1 MSNISIS
8 FLLSVLASLLIT
20 GTEESTTHIIQPK
33 PSIEWVNDSIP
44 SPPDTGEVKE
54 GYVPLNDTSKVKK
67 NPNRRTT
74 DASTQPVYISPFFLK
89 NPKNFETSF
98 DIDEDGKGYTIR
110 EKIGEIDIS
119 WPSHISLDRYI
130 EYRQETGITDYFRQ
144 LSTKT
149 QEELQKGLLPSFDLG
164 PLGDVFGGPIEVRPT
179 GFATVSF
186 GIDHQRTDNPALT
199 LRQQRRTTFDFDQ
212 NIQLG
217 VQGQIGNKMNL
228 NLNFDTG
235 QLFDFQN
242 ELKLRHEGTE
252 DEIVQSVEAGNV
264 SMQLGNSLIQ
274 GRQNLF
280 GLKTE
285 MKFGPIR
292 WTIVGSNERGK
303 RESIQVAGGGA
314 VETPFEKEVSDYDMN
329 RHFFLNHFFRSR
341 YETALANLPII
352 NSTVR
357 ITRVEVWMEKGGATT
372 NTRNAIGFVDLGE
385 NDLAAP
391 GGGVGTIFNRDVISP
406 SGSVRF
412 PDNES
417 NNLFSILEGNPN
429 IRQQKDAPSALE
441 AQGLTNTLD
450 FEIAGNLRRLSP
462 NEYTVNNQLGYISI
476 TSEIPSDQVLFI
488 AYQYTVNGRTFQVGE
503 FSEDSPADGRNS
515 NVLWLKMLKSSVLRI
530 ENEGEKFP
538 LYDLMMKNIYRL
550 DAFGIQK
557 EGFFLDVLYESGTSA
572 GKINYLPEG
581 SLKNKQLIQV
591 LNVDRLT
598 NHTAPNP
605 DNFFDYLEGLT
616 IVPEKG
622 LIIFPVLEP
631 FGSHLAQQLGN
642 MEDSSRYVFQALY
655 DDTQQGAIQNF
666 PQQNKYSIEGYF
678 RSSGGAEIPL
688 NSFSLSEGSVIVT
701 AGGRRLI
708 EGQDYR
714 VDQVAGKVIITNEAV
729 LSQGAPIEVSYEN
742 AQLFAQQNKTLLGTR
757 LELDR
762 FDNFKLGL
770 TMLNLREQPFNFK
783 TTIGDEPINNT
794 LWGMDLGWQHESDFI
809 TRVVDKL
816 PFISTKETSSLNF
829 SGEFANFIP
838 GQPKAV
844 KINDERGIV
853 YIDDFEAAKTT
864 YNLSGQ
870 QRWQIAAF
878 PTGNPNVIDPTTDP
892 LNAGA
897 AQALG
902 FNRAKLSW
910 YRIDQTVY
918 QGSFG
923 INIPAEDF
931 ANNYTRRIRPQEIF
945 PTARR
950 AFGANFQNTFDLRYL
965 PNQRGPYNYQ
975 TSPEKL
981 NPDGTFKNPAENWA
995 GITQE
1000 VTLQTTD
1007 FEAANVEFIEFWLM
1021 DPFMDNPA
1029 HRGGKFYIN
1038 LGLINEDALP
1048 DQSLSRENGL
1058 PTSLED
1064 QGLIDSTDWGII
1076 PLGNTTNDYF
1086 SAEAGARE
1094 QQDIGLDG
1102 LNDEGERRFFNNR
1115 FQFLDNLRGFL
1126 SPEAMQAIEADPST
1140 DNFRHF
1146 RDPSFEEVEAGILER
1161 YQDFNG
1167 TENNSPADAGTRN
1180 FTLQNTNNP
1189 DREDLNDN
1197 GSLNF
1202 AEQYWEYELNIRPQ
1216 DLVPGANFI
1225 IDSIQSVVN
1234 TGVAGTNQ
1242 QSVTWY
1248 QFRIPIIEGEA
1259 RNNIPNFKS
1268 INYMRMYMTGFEE
1281 EVVMRLTEFQFVAT
1295 QWRRFLGDLRDAQQ
1309 AVNPPE
1315 PPFADFE
1322 VGSVSIEENSTKL
1335 PFNYVLPPDVERQ
1348 SLNGNTQPGFLD
1360 DERALVIETC
1370 GLEDGDARGVFKT
1383 VRLDLR
1389 QYKQLKM
1396 WVHAE
1401 ADNNGSTPANF
1412 FQRGDATVFIRLG
1425 LDNEQNYYEYE
1436 LPLVPSDPV
1445 MGVSNLSNVW
1455 ANEVVVNLEELS
1467 ILKSLDS
1474 ARTNLD
1480 ERFLIGEAIDSL
1492 GGNLYIKGTP
1502 KISDVRTIMIG
1513 IRNPADPTEQPIC
1526 AEMWINE
1533 LRLTNFDRK
1542 GGWATNANLNMR
1554 IADLGSINANF
1565 RSRTSGFGPLDQ
1577 RITSRPLDSETQYSI
1592 NATLNFDKFFPKN
1605 WGLQLPVTGS
1615 YGERFSRPVYN
1626 PQEADVR
1633 TDFLIERVDS
1643 ERQRDSVLE
1652 RVEDYSRF
1660 KSISFNNWRKTKVN
1674 PQATNHFW
1682 DVENFDFTFFY
1693 NEQFSRNSLI
1703 SKQLVQQHSGQINY
1717 RYSFNPVI
1725 IEPFKNVKFP
1735 LLKMINFSPI
1745 PTSLDIRI
1753 AGDRYFEERQLRP
1766 TSEFGGAVDPTFNKN
1781 FQVNRQ
1787 YNLSWN
1793 FTKNLLLNFTAN
1805 NQARVDEVRG
1815 RWRDASQR
1823 ERDSVGTLLDNL
1835 IYFGRDPSRG
1845 HTQLINMGRTIRY
1858 THNISATYRLP
1869 FNEFKLLNW
1878 INGNVNYT
1886 STFLWDQPPEIN
1898 PDFGGTISNSQ
1909 GIQGNARFNL
1919 ANLYRKIK
1927 PINKALEAKP
1937 KKGSSANPIPPRRRN
1952 AGQEDE
1958 KDKKDK
1964 NKKKEEDRTAFE
1976 KTMIGLGREL
1986 VRIIFS
1992 VKNADFTYSRN
2003 SGTVLPGY
2011 LPTTKNF
2018 GLDWDY
2024 RDNVTGRESAVIPPT
2039 TGFILGSQRDIRGI
2053 AGENNWITRDTT
2065 LANLYMTDFNE
2076 QIQARATIELF
2087 KVLRINLTASRSES
2101 NNTSEFFRFDPT
2113 INDYNSF
2120 DPFLSGNFSMS
2131 YIFAN
2136 TAFEKNLLNS
2146 KVFERFSEN
2155 RKIISRRLAET
2166 NPNAEGLGR
2175 TIIGDYR
2182 NGYTGTQQDVLI
2194 PALISAYGVGDAETI
2209 TLDAFPR
2216 IPLPNWSIDF
2226 NGLSQLP
2233 AIQEI
2238 FTNITLRHTYRGTYT
2253 VGTFNNNL
2261 NAAFDDFG
2269 FVANTDTL
2277 DALEGIENFFSPN
2290 TITGL
2295 QISEQFAPLLGINM
2309 TMKNGMT
2316 GTLDYKRGRQ
2326 LNFSTGSL
2334 QLSELR
2340 TQDLTVGWGL
2350 RKDNLG
2356 LKIRW
2361 QGKDVELRNS
2371 VHFQFNL
2378 TMSDTRERNR
2388 TLSQDGQEPAQPAEY
2403 TRGVMRWII
2412 SPSVDYV
2419 LNDRINMKVFFEQ
2432 SLNQPWTSS
2441 SFRVSQS
2448 RGGVQLQFMLAN

>member
-1 MSNISIS
+1 M
-8 FLLSVLASLLIT
+8 VASLLFT
-20 GTEESTTHIIQPK
+20 GTEESVSSHTTTD
-33 PSIEWVNDSIP
+33 IEKSAWERSVEDMYSLE
-44 SPPDTGEVKE
+44 DTGKV
-54 GYVPLNDTSKVKK
+54 VQPLPTPPSDTSKIKK
-67 NPNRRTT
+67 NPNKRVT
-74 DASTQPVYISPFFLK
+74 DATTQPFVSPFFLK
-89 NPKNFETSF
+89 NPKNFQTSF
-98 DIDEDGKGYTIR
+98 EIDEDGTGYSIYER
-110 EKIGEIDIS
+110 IGDIDIRR
-119 WPSHISLDRYI
+119 PSRISLDDYLV
-130 EYRQETGITDYFRQ
+130 YRQEVGISDYYRQ

-149 QEELQKGLLPSFDLG
+149 QEELRSGLLPSFDLG
-164 PLGDVFGGPIEVRPT
+164 PLGDVFGGPIEIRPT

-186 GIDHQRTDNPALT
+186 GVDHQRTNNPALT

-252 DEIVQSVEAGNV
+252 DEIIQSVEAGNV

-341 YETALANLPII
+341 YEAALENLPII

-385 NDLAAP
+385 NDLGAS
-391 GGGVGTIFNRDVISP
+391 GGGSGVIFNQNVINSTNNQ
-406 SGSVRF
+406 RF
-412 PDNES
+412 PDNEA
-417 NNLFSILEGNPN
+417 NNLFNILESNPN
-429 IRQQKDAPSALE
+429 NRTQKDAPNAL
-441 AQGLTNTLD
+441 AGVGLENTLD

-462 NEYTVNNQLGYISI
+462 NEYTVNNQLGYISL

-503 FSEDSPADGRNS
+503 FSEDNPSDGRNS
-515 NVLWLKMLKSSVLRI
+515 NVLWLKMLKSSVLRV
-530 ENEGEKFP
+530 EQNGEKFP

-581 SLKNKQLIQV
+581 SLQNQQLIQV

-605 DNFFDYLEGLT
+605 DNFFDYVEGLT

-631 FGSHLAQQLGN
+631 FGTHLARRLGN
-642 MEDSSRYVFQALY
+642 PEDSARYAFQALY

-666 PQQNKYSIEGYF
+666 PQQDKYSIEGYF
-678 RSSGGAEIPL
+678 RSAGGAEIPL

-701 AGGRRLI
+701 AGGRRLT
-708 EGQDYR
+708 EGVDYR
-714 VDQVAGKVIITNEAV
+714 VDQVASKVIITNEAV

-742 AQLFAQQNKTLLGTR
+742 AQLFAQQNKTLLGSR
-757 LELDR
+757 VELDR
-762 FDNFKLGL
+762 FDNFRVGA
-770 TMLNLREQPFNFK
+770 TIMNLREQPFNFK

-794 LWGMDLGWQHESDFI
+794 LWGMDMSWQHESDFI
-809 TRVVDKL
+809 TRLVDKL

-853 YIDDFEAAKTT
+853 YVDDFEAAKTT

-878 PTGNPNVIDPTTDP
+878 PVGNPNVVDPTLDP
-892 LNAGA
+892 ANTG
-897 AQALG
+897 QIQSLG
-902 FNRAKLSW
+902 YSRAKLAW

-923 INIPAEDF
+923 IDIPPEDF

-945 PTARR
+945 PTATR
-950 AFGANFQNTFDLRYL
+950 AFGANFQNTFDLRYI
-965 PNQRGPYNYQ
+965 PTERGPYNFQ
-975 TSPEKL
+975 TSPDKL
-981 NPDGTFKNPAENWA
+981 NPDGTFKNPSENWA

-1021 DPFMDNPA
+1021 DPFMDNPT
-1029 HRGGKFYIN
+1029 HRGGEFYLN

-1058 PTSLED
+1058 PTGIDD

-1086 SAEAGARE
+1086 SAEAGARDR
-1094 QQDIGLDG
+1094 QDIGLDG
-1102 LNDEGERRFFNNR
+1102 LTDEEEARFFNTR
-1115 FQFLDNLRGFL
+1115 FQYLDNLRGFL
-1126 SPEAMQAIEADPST
+1126 SPEAFAAIEADPST

-1146 RDPSFEEVEAGILER
+1146 RDEDYEATGAGILER
-1161 YQDFNG
+1161 YGDFNG
-1167 TENNSPADAGTRN
+1167 TENNSPESNGTRN

-1189 DREDLNDN
+1189 DQEDLNGN

-1202 AEQYWEYELNIRPQ
+1202 AEQYWEYQLSIKPQ
-1216 DLVPGANFI
+1216 DLVPGSNFI
-1225 IDSIQSVVN
+1225 VDSIQSVVN

-1248 QFRIPIIEGEA
+1248 QFRIPIVDGTA

-1315 PPFADFE
+1315 PPFPDFE

-1360 DERALVIETC
+1360 DERSLVVQTC

-1401 ADNNGSTPANF
+1401 AKNDGTTNANF
-1412 FQRGDATVFIRLG
+1412 SQRGDATVFIRLG
-1425 LDNEQNYYEYE
+1425 LDNDLNYYEYE
-1436 LPLVPSDPV
+1436 LPLTPSDPS
-1445 MGVSNLSNVW
+1445 MGMGNVNNVW
-1455 ANEVVVNLEELS
+1455 ANEVIVNLEELA
-1467 ILKSLDS
+1467 ILKSTRDS
-1474 ARTNLD
+1474 SRANLED
-1480 ERFLIGEAIDSL
+1480 RYLVDVIDSL
-1492 GGNLYIKGTP
+1492 GGRLYIKGTP
-1502 KISDVRTIMIG
+1502 KISDIRTIMIG
-1513 IRNPADPTEQPIC
+1513 IRNPQDISERPIC
-1526 AEMWINE
+1526 AEMWVNE

-1542 GGWATNANLNMR
+1542 GGWATNANLSMR
-1554 IADLGSINANF
+1554 IADLGTVNGNF

-1592 NATLNFDKFFPKN
+1592 NATLNFDKFFPKK
-1605 WGLQLPVTGS
+1605 WGLQLPIAGS
-1615 YGERFSRPVYN
+1615 YGERFRRPVYN

-1633 TDFLIERVDS
+1633 TDFLIEKANT
-1643 ERQRDSVLE
+1643 EQKRDSVLE
-1652 RVEDYSRF
+1652 RIEDYSRF
-1660 KSISFNNWRKTKVN
+1660 QSISFNNWRKTKVN
-1674 PQATNHFW
+1674 PQAKNHFW
-1682 DVENFDFTFFY
+1682 DVENFDFTFYY

-1703 SKQLVQQHSGQINY
+1703 ARQLVQQHSGQVNY
-1717 RYSFNPVI
+1717 RYSFNPVN
-1725 IEPFKNVKFP
+1725 IEPFKNSKFF
-1735 LLKMINFSPI
+1735 LLKMINFSPV

-1753 AGDRYFEERQLRP
+1753 GGDRYFEERQLRSS
-1766 TSEFGGAVDPTFNKN
+1766 SEFGGLVAPTFNKN
-1781 FQVNRQ
+1781 FLVNRQ

-1793 FTKNLLLNFTAN
+1793 LTKNLLLNFTAN
-1805 NQARVDEVRG
+1805 NQGRVDEVRG
-1815 RWRDASQR
+1815 RFRDASQR
-1823 ERDSVGTLLDNL
+1823 ERDSVGTLLENL
-1835 IYFGRDPSRG
+1835 LYIGRDPSRG
-1845 HTQLINMGRTIRY
+1845 HNQLINMGRTIRY
-1858 THNISATYRLP
+1858 NHNVSATYRLP
-1869 FNEFKLLNW
+1869 FNEIKFLSW
-1878 INGNVNYT
+1878 INGNVNYNA
-1886 STFLWDQPPEIN
+1886 SFQWDQAPEIN
-1898 PDFGGTISNSQ
+1898 PGFGGTISNSQ
-1909 GIQGNARFNL
+1909 SIQGNGRLNL
-1919 ANLYRKIK
+1919 ANLYRSIK
-1927 PINKALEAKP
+1927 PLNKALEPRQKSEN
-1937 KKGSSANPIPPRRRN
+1937 KGRTIPPSRRN
-1952 AGQEDE
+1952 ANPTPDEDKKE
-1958 KDKKDK
+1958 KDKKE
-1964 NKKKEEDRTAFE
+1964 KKKWEDKTPFE
-1976 KTMIGLGREL
+1976 RTMIGLGKEL
-1986 VRIIFS
+1986 VRIVFS
-1992 VKNADFTYSRN
+1992 VKNADFTYTRN
-2003 SGTVLPGY
+2003 AGTVLPGY
-2011 LPTTKNF
+2011 LPITRNF
-2018 GLDWDY
+2018 GMDWDY
-2024 RDNVTGRESAVIPPT
+2024 RDTLSGNQSLVVPPT
-2039 TGFILGSQRDIRGI
+2039 TGFIFGSQRDIRGI

-2065 LANLYMTDFNE
+2065 LANLYMTDLNE

-2087 KVLRINLTASRSES
+2087 KVLRINLTATRSEAS
-2101 NNTSEFFRFDPT
+2101 NSSEFFRFDPS

-2136 TAFEKNLLNS
+2136 TAFEKNTLNS
-2146 KVFERFSEN
+2146 KIFDQFSEN
-2155 RKIISRRLAET
+2155 REIISRRLAEQ

-2175 TIIGDYR
+2175 TVVGDYR

-2209 TLDAFPR
+2209 TLNAFPQ
-2216 IPLPNWSIDF
+2216 IPLPNWSVDF
-2226 NGLSQLP
+2226 SGLSQLP
-2233 AIQEI
+2233 FIQEY

-2261 NAAFDDFG
+2261 NAGFDEFG
-2269 FVANTDTL
+2269 FVNNTDTL
-2277 DALEGIENFFSPN
+2277 DVMEGIENFFSPN

-2295 QISEQFAPLLGINM
+2295 QISEQFAPLLGLNM

-2340 TQDLTVGWGL
+2340 TQDLTIGWGL
-2350 RKDNLG
+2350 RRDNLG

-2361 QGKDVELRNS
+2361 GGKDVELKNS

-2388 TLSQDGQEPAQPAEY
+2388 TLSQDGEEPTQPAEY

-2419 LNDRINMKVFFEQ
+2419 LNDRINMKLFFEQ
-2432 SLNQPWTSS
+2432 SLNRPWTSS
-2441 SFRVSQS
+2441 SFRVSQA
-2448 RGGVQLQFMLAN
+2448 RGGVQLQFMLSN